1 MNETLWG
8 TMGLKSFGLL
18 LVYLTQEAVPVLS
31 PELFYM
37 TFSMLS
43 HKMMIINYN
52 NANNNDNGEWNR
64 TLSSHVT
71 TVVFV

>member
-1 MNETLWG
+1 MNQTLWG
-8 TMGLKSFGLL
+8 NMGLKSFGLL
-18 LVYLTQEAVPVLS
+18 LVYLTQEALLVLS

-52 NANNNDNGEWNR
+52 NDNGECNR
-64 TLSSHVT
+64 TLSSQVT